1 VAKKKATPKKKT
13 VKKAP
18 AKKKA
23 APKKKTV
30 KKAPAKKKA
39 ATKKKAIKK
48 APAKKKAA
56 TKKKTVKKTPA
67 KKKATTKKKAIKKAP
82 AKKKAATKK
91 KTVKKAPA
99 KKKAAPKKKTVKKA
113 PVKKKATPKKKTV
126 KPVAV
131 KAKTPVKKKTVKK
144 RVPVPPPLFTGV
156 SKPLI
161 PILLND
167 GTVLIP
173 GEKPKAAKPR
183 KLRQPQV
190 EEIRELLLI
199 RREELLK
206 IIEDELGQS
215 QTGSKQRSADP
226 TDQASDSADGA
237 LALALVQSDTDELN
251 QIQAALSRVAADQL
265 GVCEQCD
272 CAIPIERLRAL
283 PFATTCI
290 KCKRRLELRN
300 STDNMDE
307 AWEAVHSSEEEKSAD

>member
-1 VAKKKATPKKKT
+1 MAKKKAKKTPAKKKTAQKAPVKKKTTPKKKTVKKAPVKKKATPKKKT

-18 AKKKA
+18 
-23 APKKKTV
+23 V
-30 KKAPAKKKA
+30 
-39 ATKKKAIKK
+39 
-48 APAKKKAA
+48 
-56 TKKKTVKKTPA
+56 
-67 KKKATTKKKAIKKAP
+67 
-82 AKKKAATKK
+82 
-91 KTVKKAPA
+91 

-126 KPVAV
+126 KKAPVKKKAAPKKKTVKKAPAV
-131 KAKTPVKKKTVKK
+131 IKAPVKKKTVKK

-161 PILLND
+161 PILRSN
-167 GTVLIP
+167 GSVLMP
-173 GEKPKAAKPR
+173 GEKLKAAKPR

-206 IIEDELGQS
+206 IIEDELDQS

-251 QIQAALSRVAADQL
+251 QIQAALGRVASGQL
-265 GVCEQCD
+265 GICEQCD

-290 KCKRRLELRN
+290 ECKRRLELRN

-307 AWEAVHSSEEEKSAD
+307 AWEAVHSSEEEQIAD